1 MQQKTYMQDQVGTN
15 KIKEIV
21 HHYSQYS
28 LKMWVMRIMV
38 IGLFLLIGVYW

>member
-1 MQQKTYMQDQVGTN
+1 MQQMKHRRDLIGTS
-15 KIKEIV
+15 KIREII

-28 LKMWVMRIMV
+28 LKMWLMRIMV